1 MDRSFCSDR
10 AGESVPTYYFNV
22 NGGSYHCTD
31 LVGRN
36 CRDVGAAHREAHRI
50 AAEMITASL
59 IAGRVPDDATIEVE
73 DEDMRPVLEMKLT
86 HAAS

>member
-1 MDRSFCSDR
+1 M
-10 AGESVPTYYFNV
+10 PTYYFNV
-22 NGGSYHCTD
+22 SGGSYHCTD

-50 AAEMITASL
+50 AAEIIATSL
-59 IAGRVPDDATIEVE
+59 IAGRVPEDAIIEVE
-73 DEDMRPVLEMKLT
+73 DEDMRPVLEMRLV